1 MNHPVRRPFRW
12 VSGAALVALLAA
24 CTSTEAP
31 PAPSAPEVAVV
42 TLATQSLD
50 LTRQLPGRVQPFLVA
65 EVRPQVTGI
74 VAERYFS
81 EGGEVEAGAPLYQLD
96 DASYRAEVNSAR
108 AALTRA
114 QATAQSARQTAQ
126 RSATLSKQGL
136 VSKQTNDDAVAAQ
149 REAEAGVGVARAALD
164 SANIVLGYARIT
176 APISGRI
183 GKSSVTQGALV
194 TANQTAAL
202 ATVQQLD
209 PVYVDLTQSSAELLQ
224 LRRDLAAGK
233 VTESDEVAVTIL
245 LEDGTPYSQPG
256 RLAFSEVSVNPDTGS
271 YLLRVVVPNPDSL
284 LLPGMY
290 VRAVMSDAQRSDGLL
305 VPQEGVARN
314 PRGDATVLVVAA
326 DGKIEQRAIEVSRT
340 EGANWVVES
349 GLAAGDRVVVEGL
362 QKARP
367 GMVVTAVERRRR
379 GTRIRAARRGPA
391 LRNDRHGTLLH

>member
-202 ATVQQLD
+202 ATAQQLD

-367 GMVVTAVERRRR
+367 GMVVTAVERS
-379 GTRIRAARRGPA
+379 AAAAAPESAPHAAA
-391 LRNDRHGTLLH
+391 LH

>member
-1 MNHPVRRPFRW
+1 MIHPVRRPFRW

-367 GMVVTAVERRRR
+367 GMVVTAVERS
-379 GTRIRAARRGPA
+379 AAAAAPESAPHAAA
-391 LRNDRHGTLLH
+391 LH

>member
-367 GMVVTAVERRRR
+367 GMVVTAVERS
-379 GTRIRAARRGPA
+379 AAAAAPESA
-391 LRNDRHGTLLH
+391 PHAAAMY

>member
-314 PRGDATVLVVAA
+314 PRGDATALVVTA

-349 GLAAGDRVVVEGL
+349 GLVAGDRVVVEGL

-367 GMVVTAVERRRR
+367 GMVVTAVERSAAAAAPESAP
-379 GTRIRAARRGPA
+379 RAAA
-391 LRNDRHGTLLH
+391 MH

>member
-42 TLATQSLD
+42 TLATQSLY

-367 GMVVTAVERRRR
+367 GMVVTAVERS
-379 GTRIRAARRGPA
+379 AAAAAPESAPHAAA
-391 LRNDRHGTLLH
+391 LH

>member
-367 GMVVTAVERRRR
+367 GMVVTAVERS
-379 GTRIRAARRGPA
+379 AAAAAPESAPHAAA
-391 LRNDRHGTLLH
+391 LH

>member
-149 REAEAGVGVARAALD
+149 REVEAGVGVARAALD

-367 GMVVTAVERRRR
+367 GMVVTAVERS
-379 GTRIRAARRGPA
+379 AAAAAPESAPHAAA
-391 LRNDRHGTLLH
+391 LH